1 MKIGII
7 SSAEYGIP
15 LLQLLKSNGI
25 TASVFTDAAFIE
37 QSAAIR
43 HFCQMAGIP
52 ETSGRQSDLY
62 DWLRAEKPDMVFMMG
77 YAHLV
82 DPGKLSH
89 TLSQHFYNIHFGA
102 LPHFRGPQPV
112 FWQLKLGESFL
123 TTTIHRINHKFDDG
137 GIVWQKKIARAP
149 HHSYG
154 VVHTLLGQ
162 ISLEGVVFLISC
174 FMNKK
179 EIMEMEQDQA
189 KGKYYKRPR
198 LKDIQINWGIMAAEE
213 IVNLV
218 QACNPWNKG
227 ASTFFQ
233 GNEIK
238 IIDAEVQS
246 GSYEGIGISPG
257 RIMNAG
263 KTLDV
268 LCSDG
273 KLLSLHMLNVNG
285 IFYPARH
292 SPFIG
297 LIVGHQFI

>member
-1 MKIGII
+1 MKIGFI
-7 SSAEYGIP
+7 SSADYGIP
-15 LLQLLKSNGI
+15 LLQLLRSNGI

-52 ETSGRQSDLY
+52 ETSGGQSDLY
-62 DWLRAEKPDMVFMMG
+62 DWLKAEKPDMVFMMG
-77 YAHLV
+77 YAHLI

-112 FWQLKLGESFL
+112 FWQLKLGEPFL

-137 GIVWQKKIARAP
+137 CIVWQKKIARAP

-154 VVHTLLGQ
+154 MVHTLLGQ

-179 EIMEMEQDQA
+179 EIVEMEQDKA
-189 KGKYYKRPR
+189 KGRYYKRPQ
-198 LKDIQINWGIMAAEE
+198 LKDIQINWGTMTAEE

-227 ASTFFQ
+227 ASAFFQ

-246 GSYEGIGISPG
+246 GSYEVKEILPG
-257 RIMNAG
+257 RIMNAD
-263 KTLDV
+263 KILEI

-273 KLLSLHMLNVNG
+273 KCLSVYMLNVNG
-285 IFYPARH
+285 IFYSARH
-292 SPFIG
+292 SGFIG
-297 LIVGHQFI
+297 MAAGQLFN